1 MRDRTA
7 VVIGLVGGAVAGGVA
22 GWLWLTDDG
31 RRLRARLEPAVQDLA
46 GRAMALSAS
55 ARRLQAAAREA
66 EASVHAADTR
76 PARR

>member
-76 PARR
+76 SARR